1 MKLTLKDVTCGYWG
15 RAVVS
20 GVSMEVESG
29 EIMCLL
35 GPNGSGKTTLFKT
48 ILGLIKPQAGE
59 ILFGGEN
66 ICDWSQARIARV
78 MGYIPQAHTPPFP
91 FKVLDVVL
99 MGRTAH
105 LGIFAVPSPEDKE
118 IVQEAMAAL
127 NISHL
132 QDRVYTEISGGER
145 QLVLIARALAQQPQ
159 VLIMDEPTSSLDFGN
174 QVMVLSHIKR
184 LAHTGLAIIMASHFP
199 DHALLYASKVMLLKK
214 GQVYSLGRPE
224 ETVTEENLKSLYGVD
239 VKIIRAEI
247 PGCSETRVCVPV
259 SRQILPKDTRREET
273 C

>member
-1 MKLTLKDVTCGYWG
+1 MKLELKGVTCGYWG

-48 ILGLIKPQAGE
+48 ILGLIKPQAGD
-59 ILFGGEN
+59 ILLGGKN
-66 ICDWSQARIARV
+66 ICGWPQARIARV
-78 MGYIPQAHTPPFP
+78 MGYIPQAHNPPFP

-105 LGIFAVPSPEDKE
+105 LGT
-118 IVQEAMAAL
+118 MAAPGREDVAIARRAIATL

-132 QDRVYTEISGGER
+132 EDRIYTEISGGER
-145 QLVLIARALAQQPQ
+145 QLVLIARALAQEPRL
-159 VLIMDEPTSSLDFGN
+159 LIMDEPTSALDFGN
-174 QVMVLSHIKR
+174 QLLVLSHIKR
-184 LAHTGLAIIMASHFP
+184 LAQMGLAIIMASHFP

-224 ETVTEENLKSLYGVD
+224 ETVTEESLKNLYGVD
-239 VKIIRAEI
+239 VKIISTSL
-247 PGCSETRVCVPV
+247 PGEQKAQVCIPV
-259 SRQILPKDTRREET
+259 SR
-273 C
+273 